1 MIKHLKL
8 ILTISNKE
16 WMKLRRD
23 RLTMILMIGIPL
35 LQFLVYG
42 FGINVYPKHIS
53 TAIVALDESPMTRQF
68 IQALANSDYFAIK
81 YYLKDDK
88 IAADYLKNNKVVY
101 VITIPVNFT
110 QDLIRKRHPHILAEF
125 DASLPNALGNSLSIL
140 QTISETV
147 YARALSGTLHYLVQT
162 SPVVTLDVHANYNEN
177 QASLYTLVPRQIGII
192 LVLLLTTLGSNT
204 FTEERDSGTLETL
217 FIAPIKPLEIICGL
231 LLTYLTVAYV
241 ILIASFSLMLVAFK
255 IPMYG
260 NFVDL
265 LIASL
270 PFILCNIGVGLTASL
285 IAKNNN
291 QAQQIISI
299 YVMLSFLFSGFMF
312 SFDSLPPWGKFIG
325 NMVPMTHYI
334 NITTGIVLK
343 GYTWENIG
351 PQLVP
356 VLLFLLVNLFIVFLC
371 FPKTL
376 D

>member
-1 MIKHLKL
+1 MYNHLLL
-8 ILTISNKE
+8 IIAVCKKE
-16 WMKLRRD
+16 WLKLRRD
-23 RLTMILMIGIPL
+23 RLTMILIIGLPL
-35 LQFLVYG
+35 LQFVVYG
-42 FGINVYPKHIS
+42 FGLNVYPKHIS

-68 IQALANSDYFAIK
+68 IQALTNSEYFNIK
-81 YYLKDDK
+81 YYLKDTK
-88 IAADYLKNNKVVY
+88 VAANYLKNNEVVY

-140 QTISETV
+140 QTLSQTV
-147 YARALSGTLHYLVQT
+147 YARALSGTLHYLVKS
-162 SPVVTLDVHANYNEN
+162 SPVILDVHANYNEN
-177 QASLYTLVPRQIGII
+177 QTSLYVLVPRQIGII

-217 FIAPIKPLEIICGL
+217 FIAPIKPLEIISGL
-231 LLTYLTVAYV
+231 LLTYLMVAYI
-241 ILIASFSLMLVAFK
+241 ILFASFSLMLAAFD
-255 IPMYG
+255 IPLYG
-260 NFVDL
+260 RFIDL

-285 IAKNNN
+285 IARTNN

-312 SFDSLPPWGKFIG
+312 SFDSLPSWGKVIG

-343 GYTWENIG
+343 GYTWVNIW

-356 VLLFLLVNLFIVFLC
+356 ILLFLLVNLFIIFIC
-371 FPKTL
+371 FRKTL